1 MQRERWDAKR
11 KARERRRASQPVS
24 IGLWQEPVRIRP
36 RLVATR
42 AQEPAVSFAALK
54 TTMMTLEEESD
65 LKTCVNIRLLCRGK
79 VLRVKTISLD
89 FWVCQEVQGSGD

>member
-1 MQRERWDAKR
+1 M
-11 KARERRRASQPVS
+11 
-24 IGLWQEPVRIRP
+24 
-36 RLVATR
+36 
-42 AQEPAVSFAALK
+42 SFAALK

-89 FWVCQEVQGSGD
+89 FWVCQEVRGSGD